1 VLIRATCSVLQKSV
15 AKSVLLENA
24 IDSRMRIKTTTYRDV
39 QQKPCQFYWHG
50 FLHITIRD
58 DKDLLG
64 MGPYRRGAQ
73 RYGGDSMGGGKFCAS
88 DFCNNHSRRV
98 CFT

>member
-1 VLIRATCSVLQKSV
+1 LQKSV

-50 FLHITIRD
+50 LLHITINCLCSPTLYLRLAAEATSAAAPSGFAPEPRTTTII
-58 DKDLLG
+58 K
-64 MGPYRRGAQ
+64 RFVAI
-73 RYGGDSMGGGKFCAS
+73 S
-88 DFCNNHSRRV
+88 
-98 CFT
+98 